1 MKKTGLQPLSRPVE
15 QVYYLRGW
23 GWVHGNTSGANRQK
37 TNKQTR
43 LALPLALLET
53 QLFEHVREHYEGFR
67 NLIGSNMK
75 AC

>member
-1 MKKTGLQPLSRPVE
+1 METPLVQTDRK
-15 QVYYLRGW
+15 Q
-23 GWVHGNTSGANRQK
+23 

-53 QLFEHVREHYEGFR
+53 QLFEHVWEHYEGFR